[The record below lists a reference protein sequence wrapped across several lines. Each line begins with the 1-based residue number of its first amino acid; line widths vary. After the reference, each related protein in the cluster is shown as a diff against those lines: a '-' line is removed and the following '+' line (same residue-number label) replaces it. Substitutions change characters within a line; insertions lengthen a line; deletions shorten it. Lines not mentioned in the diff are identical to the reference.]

1 MKRLDILDVNFNR
14 DWVVDKKD
22 GMKIFTWRLELFFIK
37 QQFAKLIM
45 LSNQL
50 PLPKGRSL

>member
-1 MKRLDILDVNFNR
+1 MKRLDILDINFNR

-37 QQFAKLIM
+37 HQFAKLIV
-45 LSNQL
+45 LSIENGKIKL
-50 PLPKGRSL
+50 